1 MKRKTG
7 IIIAVISGLL
17 AALLVNFYL
26 NNLEKQYTEGEK
38 LVDVLVARAYIP
50 KTTVVKPS
58 LVKAVKIPAR
68 YIQPLSL
75 HRKEDLLDQNQRA
88 VYLTSVPIMEGEQ
101 ILSTKLTLPGKGVG
115 LAVTV
120 PPRMR
125 AIAIPVDE
133 SSGVAGLIKPGD
145 YVDILATFDLAGGK
159 SYTFT
164 LLQNILVLSCG
175 SQILGVSAELRKKT
189 GEQKIGLP
197 GLEEFAPSCV
207 TVALT
212 PQQAVTVTFAKE
224 KGKISLSLRPPGEK
238 KETSSYAVSLDAFA
252 PGEKL
257 SAQTKSAIKL
267 KPQEIKEIQQMILKK
282 YRQ

>member
-1 MKRKTG
+1 MKRKTAL
-7 IIIAVISGLL
+7 IIAAISGLL
-17 AALLVNFYL
+17 AVLLLNSYL
-26 NNLEKQYTEGEK
+26 NNLEKQYTKGEK

-50 KTTVVKPS
+50 KTTVVKPG

-68 YIQPLSL
+68 YLQPLAL
-75 HRKEDLLDQNQRA
+75 HRKEDLLDQKQHPA
-88 VYLTSVPIMEGEQ
+88 YLASVPIMEGEQ

-125 AIAIPVDE
+125 AVAIPVDE
-133 SSGVAGLIKPGD
+133 ASGISGLIKPGD
-145 YVDILATFDLAGGK
+145 YVDILGTFDLAGGK

-164 LLQNILVLSCG
+164 ILQSILVLSCG
-175 SQILGVSAELRKKT
+175 SQILGASEELSKKT
-189 GEQKIGLP
+189 GPQKIGLP

-207 TVALT
+207 SVAVT
-212 PQQAVTVTFAKE
+212 PQQAVTITFARE

-238 KETSSYAVSLDAFA
+238 GEVSSYAVSLDAFA

-257 SAQTKSAIKL
+257 SSKTKGEIKL
-267 KPQEIKEIQQMILKK
+267 LPKEIKEIQQMLLKK
-282 YRQ
+282 YGQ